1 MSDRV
6 LEEIAALKD
15 EDWALREEAATLL
28 GEFRDPR
35 AVGPLVEALHD
46 EDRAVREAATT
57 ALRKIGP
64 PAAPALIVALQDPNG
79 NVQEAAVAILKD
91 VATPEAVEPLIGCLT
106 SKNWIVRMHAAKAL
120 GSIGHPAAFEAL
132 EKAVTDLSVRPYA
145 VDALGKLKDP
155 RAVPILIDVVAGKNR
170 PANAR
175 RVPVCGDESGALD
188 VEEMEVQIFAV
199 GGLAE
204 IGDDRAIQPL
214 IRALKDTRLR
224 AAAASALR
232 KMGLRIAAPLVAAMK
247 TETDSNILSHAR
259 GILSAVGWRPAP
271 TMKEGV

>member
-91 VATPEAVEPLIGCLT
+91 VATPEAGGTRCRLPE
-106 SKNWIVRMHAAKAL
+106 RQ
-120 GSIGHPAAFEAL
+120 E
-132 EKAVTDLSVRPYA
+132 
-145 VDALGKLKDP
+145 
-155 RAVPILIDVVAGKNR
+155 
-170 PANAR
+170 
-175 RVPVCGDESGALD
+175 LD
-188 VEEMEVQIFAV
+188 M
-199 GGLAE
+199 
-204 IGDDRAIQPL
+204 
-214 IRALKDTRLR
+214 
-224 AAAASALR
+224 
-232 KMGLRIAAPLVAAMK
+232 
-247 TETDSNILSHAR
+247 
-259 GILSAVGWRPAP
+259 WRSPP
-271 TMKEGV
+271 

>member
-1 MSDRV
+1 VD
-6 LEEIAALKD
+6 
-15 EDWALREEAATLL
+15 
-28 GEFRDPR
+28 
-35 AVGPLVEALHD
+35 ALHD

-57 ALRKIGP
+57 ALRRIGP

-91 VATPEAVEPLIGCLT
+91 VAPPEAVEPLIGCLT
-106 SKNWIVRMHAAKAL
+106 SKNWIVRMHAATAL
-120 GSIGHPAAFEAL
+120 GNLGDERPVRQLIPLLMDSV
-132 EKAVTDLSVRPYA
+132 KAVRVCAPGA
-145 VDALGKLKDP
+145 
-155 RAVPILIDVVAGKNR
+155 RAPPILIDVVAGNNR

-204 IGDDRAIQPL
+204 IGDDRAIEPL

-224 AAAASALR
+224 AAAASALS
-232 KMGLRIAAPLVAAMK
+232 KMGLRIAAPLLAAMK

>member
-79 NVQEAAVAILKD
+79 NVQDASVPILND
-91 VATPEAVEPLIGCLT
+91 VATPEAVGAMTGC
-106 SKNWIVRMHAAKAL
+106 R
-120 GSIGHPAAFEAL
+120 
-132 EKAVTDLSVRPYA
+132 
-145 VDALGKLKDP
+145 
-155 RAVPILIDVVAGKNR
+155 
-170 PANAR
+170 AR
-175 RVPVCGDESGALD
+175 R
-188 VEEMEVQIFAV
+188 
-199 GGLAE
+199 
-204 IGDDRAIQPL
+204 
-214 IRALKDTRLR
+214 
-224 AAAASALR
+224 
-232 KMGLRIAAPLVAAMK
+232 
-247 TETDSNILSHAR
+247 DSIMQEHPGQAH
-259 GILSAVGWRPAP
+259 G
-271 TMKEGV
+271 

>member
-120 GSIGHPAAFEAL
+120 GNLGDERPVRQLIPLLMDSV
-132 EKAVTDLSVRPYA
+132 KAGRGGAT
-145 VDALGKLKDP
+145 DALAQIGGPALATLLATARPTRAGFPSAGTSPAHWTWKRWKCRSLPSAGLP
-155 RAVPILIDVVAGKNR
+155 RSGTIVRSSPSSAPSRTPGSAPPLPR
-170 PANAR
+170 P
-175 RVPVCGDESGALD
+175 
-188 VEEMEVQIFAV
+188 
-199 GGLAE
+199 
-204 IGDDRAIQPL
+204 
-214 IRALKDTRLR
+214 
-224 AAAASALR
+224 
-232 KMGLRIAAPLVAAMK
+232 
-247 TETDSNILSHAR
+247 
-259 GILSAVGWRPAP
+259 
-271 TMKEGV
+271 

>member
-15 EDWALREEAATLL
+15 EDWARREGAATVV

-91 VATPEAVEPLIGCLT
+91 VATPEAVEPLVGCLT
-106 SKNWIVRMHAAKAL
+106 RQERV
-120 GSIGHPAAFEAL
+120 GG
-132 EKAVTDLSVRPYA
+132 
-145 VDALGKLKDP
+145 VDAPQALGKLGD
-155 RAVPILIDVVAGKNR
+155 RRRRRQLI
-170 PANAR
+170 P
-175 RVPVCGDESGALD
+175 
-188 VEEMEVQIFAV
+188 
-199 GGLAE
+199 
-204 IGDDRAIQPL
+204 PL
-214 IRALKDTRLR
+214 
-224 AAAASALR
+224 
-232 KMGLRIAAPLVAAMK
+232 
-247 TETDSNILSHAR
+247 TDSGQA
-259 GILSAVGWRPAP
+259 GG
-271 TMKEGV
+271 G

>member
-91 VATPEAVEPLIGCLT
+91 VATPEAVEPLIGCPT
-106 SKNWIVRMHAAKAL
+106 SEHTTGTW
-120 GSIGHPAAFEAL
+120 
-132 EKAVTDLSVRPYA
+132 
-145 VDALGKLKDP
+145 
-155 RAVPILIDVVAGKNR
+155 RAGI
-170 PANAR
+170 AR
-175 RVPVCGDESGALD
+175 RRRS
-188 VEEMEVQIFAV
+188 
-199 GGLAE
+199 
-204 IGDDRAIQPL
+204 
-214 IRALKDTRLR
+214 
-224 AAAASALR
+224 AASVTR
-232 KMGLRIAAPLVAAMK
+232 RRSNPWTQRSRISRSDPTWWTRWASSR
-247 TETDSNILSHAR
+247 TR
-259 GILSAVGWRPAP
+259 GPSRD
-271 TMKEGV
+271 

>member
-91 VATPEAVEPLIGCLT
+91 AAPPEAVG
-106 SKNWIVRMHAAKAL
+106 
-120 GSIGHPAAFEAL
+120 
-132 EKAVTDLSVRPYA
+132 
-145 VDALGKLKDP
+145 
-155 RAVPILIDVVAGKNR
+155 
-170 PANAR
+170 
-175 RVPVCGDESGALD
+175 PV
-188 VEEMEVQIFAV
+188 
-199 GGLAE
+199 
-204 IGDDRAIQPL
+204 
-214 IRALKDTRLR
+214 
-224 AAAASALR
+224 
-232 KMGLRIAAPLVAAMK
+232 
-247 TETDSNILSHAR
+247 
-259 GILSAVGWRPAP
+259 VGWRTCQSWTHRKQNAKAMGNLGDEPPVRPLIPLLSDSVKAVPGGAERAPA
-271 TMKEGV
+271 

>member
-91 VATPEAVEPLIGCLT
+91 VAPPEAVGPPVGCLT

-120 GSIGHPAAFEAL
+120 GNPRDERPLRQINPLAMDPV
-132 EKAVTDLSVRPYA
+132 KAGR
-145 VDALGKLKDP
+145 GGG
-155 RAVPILIDVVAGKNR
+155 AGC
-170 PANAR
+170 PG
-175 RVPVCGDESGALD
+175 PD
-188 VEEMEVQIFAV
+188 
-199 GGLAE
+199 
-204 IGDDRAIQPL
+204 
-214 IRALKDTRLR
+214 
-224 AAAASALR
+224 
-232 KMGLRIAAPLVAAMK
+232 
-247 TETDSNILSHAR
+247 
-259 GILSAVGWRPAP
+259 W
-271 TMKEGV
+271 

>member
-1 MSDRV
+1 
-6 LEEIAALKD
+6 
-15 EDWALREEAATLL
+15 
-28 GEFRDPR
+28 
-35 AVGPLVEALHD
+35 
-46 EDRAVREAATT
+46 
-57 ALRKIGP
+57 
-64 PAAPALIVALQDPNG
+64 ALIVALQDPNG

-120 GSIGHPAAFEAL
+120 GNLGDERPVRQLIPLLMDSVKAVRVDATEAL
-132 EKAVTDLSVRPYA
+132 EKAVTDLSGRPDA

-224 AAAASALR
+224 AAAASALS
-232 KMGLRIAAPLVAAMK
+232 KMGLRIAAPSVAAMK
-247 TETDSNILSHAR
+247 TETDSN
-259 GILSAVGWRPAP
+259 
-271 TMKEGV
+271 

>member
-91 VATPEAVEPLIGCLT
+91 VATPEAVGPPVGCLT
-106 SKNWIVRMHAAKAL
+106 GQERTRR
-120 GSIGHPAAFEAL
+120 G
-132 EKAVTDLSVRPYA
+132 
-145 VDALGKLKDP
+145 DA
-155 RAVPILIDVVAGKNR
+155 RQTAG
-170 PANAR
+170 
-175 RVPVCGDESGALD
+175 
-188 VEEMEVQIFAV
+188 
-199 GGLAE
+199 
-204 IGDDRAIQPL
+204 
-214 IRALKDTRLR
+214 DTR
-224 AAAASALR
+224 
-232 KMGLRIAAPLVAAMK
+232 
-247 TETDSNILSHAR
+247 T
-259 GILSAVGWRPAP
+259 
-271 TMKEGV
+271 

>member
-91 VATPEAVEPLIGCLT
+91 VATPEAVGPLRSEEHT
-106 SKNWIVRMHAAKAL
+106 SVIQATCYLVCRLLLSKKIRVIFCSSTRF
-120 GSIGHPAAFEAL
+120 PASPL
-132 EKAVTDLSVRPYA
+132 
-145 VDALGKLKDP
+145 P
-155 RAVPILIDVVAGKNR
+155 RV
-170 PANAR
+170 
-175 RVPVCGDESGALD
+175 
-188 VEEMEVQIFAV
+188 
-199 GGLAE
+199 
-204 IGDDRAIQPL
+204 
-214 IRALKDTRLR
+214 
-224 AAAASALR
+224 
-232 KMGLRIAAPLVAAMK
+232 
-247 TETDSNILSHAR
+247 
-259 GILSAVGWRPAP
+259 
-271 TMKEGV
+271 

>member
-64 PAAPALIVALQDPNG
+64 PAAPSLIVALQDPNG

-120 GSIGHPAAFEAL
+120 GNLGDERPVRQLIPLLMDSRSEEHTSELQSRGHLVCRLLL
-132 EKAVTDLSVRPYA
+132 EK
-145 VDALGKLKDP
+145 
-155 RAVPILIDVVAGKNR
+155 KNKQN
-170 PANAR
+170 P
-175 RVPVCGDESGALD
+175 
-188 VEEMEVQIFAV
+188 M
-199 GGLAE
+199 
-204 IGDDRAIQPL
+204 
-214 IRALKDTRLR
+214 
-224 AAAASALR
+224 
-232 KMGLRIAAPLVAAMK
+232 
-247 TETDSNILSHAR
+247 
-259 GILSAVGWRPAP
+259 
-271 TMKEGV
+271 